1 MTRVSTRNAPSC
13 ISARRPFRTSGAL
26 RGEWQG
32 EQYAVISYSTP
43 IAIWRGGVWE
53 VASRKYSVTTSR
65 HQTAV
70 ALGARGEIKS
80 VYDFR

>member
-13 ISARRPFRTSGAL
+13 IAARRPFRTSGAL
-26 RGEWQG
+26 RGEWRG
-32 EQYAVISYSTP
+32 EAYAVVSYSTT
-43 IAIWRGGVWE
+43 IALWQGGVWE
-53 VASRKYSVTTSR
+53 VASRKYSCTTSR